1 MVPEVERDYRDYWAS
16 LTVSHGSH
24 PANRF
29 RYELIAGE
37 IERLSIGPR
46 RTLDCGCGDGSLL
59 SVVSGRL
66 CCGELH
72 GMDVAANVPLHKSG
86 LAAVQ
91 FQQQDLGKPVP
102 ASQHGQ
108 YDLVLCSEVIEH
120 VASDE
125 IVLENLARLAKPGGF
140 IVLSTQSGAIYKT
153 EQFLG
158 HLRHYKREDLAARL
172 ERYGTRIVKSY
183 LCGWPWLN
191 LQKIAAH
198 TFQSAVQKSIV
209 QAASLSAPVR
219 ILFFVL
225 YYLYKFSSR
234 SHGPQIVI
242 VASKLP

>member
-1 MVPEVERDYRDYWAS
+1 MVPELERDYRDYWAS

-29 RYELIAGE
+29 RYELIAE
-37 IERLSIGPR
+37 ELERLALQPR
-46 RTLDCGCGDGSLL
+46 RILDCGCGDGSLL
-59 SVVSGRL
+59 SVVSSRL
-66 CCGELH
+66 RCGELH
-72 GMDVAANVPLHKSG
+72 GMDVADNVPLHKFG

-102 ASQHGQ
+102 ASLHGQ

-120 VASDE
+120 VANDE
-125 IVLENLARLAKPGGF
+125 MVLENLARLAKPGGL
-140 IVLSTQSGAIYKT
+140 IVLSTQSGNIYKT

-158 HLRHYKREDLAARL
+158 HLRHYKREELAARL
-172 ERYGTRIVKSY
+172 ERYGTNIQKSY

-198 TFQSAVQKSIV
+198 TFQSTVQKNIV
-209 QAASLSAPVR
+209 QATSLSAPVR

-225 YYLYKFSSR
+225 YHLYKFGSR
-234 SHGPQIVI
+234 SRGPQIVI